1 MERHFSSAC
10 LVWLNE
16 KAKAQMDEI
25 RPIIYVVDDEPT
37 VATSLH
43 RLICSVGLVAQTFTS
58 AQEFLNA
65 KLQDTPGCLV
75 LDVRMPGMSGLEVQ
89 QRLAAA
95 GISLPVIFLTGH
107 ADIEMTVRAM
117 KAGAIEFLTKPF
129 HEQQLLDAIQAA
141 LQRHRIEI
149 KNRAERSA
157 LQSRYDSLTPR
168 EREVFPLV
176 TKGLLN
182 KQIAAE
188 LGASEKTI
196 KIHRAQVMRKMNAG
210 SLADLVRMAEK
221 LQISPPMPASRR
233 TKVQ

>member
-1 MERHFSSAC
+1 M
-10 LVWLNE
+10 NE
-16 KAKAQMDEI
+16 I
-25 RPIIYVVDDEPT
+25 SPIIYVIDDEPT
-37 VATSLH
+37 VGIALR
-43 RLICSVGLVAQTFTS
+43 RLIESVGLAVQIFTS

-65 KLQDTPGCLV
+65 KLQDAPGCLV

-95 GISLPVIFLTGH
+95 GICLPVIFLTGY
-107 ADIEMTVRAM
+107 ADVQMTVRAM

-129 HEQQLLDAIQAA
+129 HEQELLDAIQAA
-141 LQRHRIEI
+141 LQRHRIER

-157 LQSRYDSLTPR
+157 LRARYDSLTPR

-176 TKGLLN
+176 TCGLLN

-196 KIHRAQVMRKMNAG
+196 KVHRAHVMHKMNAG

-221 LQISPPMPASRR
+221 LQIGSPRSDFSR
-233 TKVQ
+233 TKVL

>member
-1 MERHFSSAC
+1 
-10 LVWLNE
+10 
-16 KAKAQMDEI
+16 MDDI
-25 RPIIYVVDDEPT
+25 KPVIYVIDDELSVGT
-37 VATSLH
+37 ALR
-43 RLICSVGLVAQTFTS
+43 RLIHSVGLAVQTFTS
-58 AQEFLNA
+58 AQEFLDA
-65 KLQDTPGCLV
+65 KLQDAPGCLV

-129 HEQQLLDAIQAA
+129 HEQELLDAIQAA
-141 LQRHRIEI
+141 LRRHRIELE
-149 KNRAERSA
+149 NRMERSA
-157 LQSRYDSLTPR
+157 LQAHYDSLTSR
-168 EREVFPLV
+168 ESEVFRLV
-176 TKGLLN
+176 TNGLLN

-196 KIHRAQVMRKMNAG
+196 KVHRAQVMRKMDAG

-221 LQISPPMPASRR
+221 LQIGPLPPKSDFSR
-233 TKVQ
+233 TKVR

>member
-1 MERHFSSAC
+1 MEPHFSSAC
-10 LVWLNE
+10 LASLDKKE
-16 KAKAQMDEI
+16 GAMGEI
-25 RPIIYVVDDEPT
+25 KPIVYVIDDEVT
-37 VATSLH
+37 IGIALR
-43 RLICSVGLVAQTFTS
+43 RLIQSVGLAVQTFTS
-58 AQEFLNA
+58 AQEFLNV
-65 KLQDTPGCLV
+65 KLQDAPSCLV

-89 QRLAAA
+89 QNLAAA

-141 LQRHRIEI
+141 LQRHRIDLE
-149 KNRAERSA
+149 NRKKHSR
-157 LQSRYDSLTPR
+157 LQVHYVSLTPR
-168 EREVFPLV
+168 ESDVFRLV
-176 TKGLLN
+176 TNGLLN

-196 KIHRAQVMRKMNAG
+196 KVHRAQVMRKMEAR

-221 LQISPPMPASRR
+221 LQIAPLRSDLSR